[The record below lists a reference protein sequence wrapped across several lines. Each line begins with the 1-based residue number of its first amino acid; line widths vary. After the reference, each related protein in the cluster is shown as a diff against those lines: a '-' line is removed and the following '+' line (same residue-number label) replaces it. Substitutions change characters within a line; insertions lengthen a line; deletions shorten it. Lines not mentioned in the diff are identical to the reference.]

1 MPKMDTL
8 PKSHQRSALH
18 DLLTRV
24 RDNGSD
30 SSQSPITRADEEHI
44 TGSDRIDPR
53 PPIAERRRQKI
64 YHDPASAVVLEP
76 VDRHPYDLSY
86 ACLLIPR
93 FSSHFLIGDIAES
106 LRGWMRTICLSF
118 AWRLEDISIRPD
130 YMQWVLYVPAATPP
144 SRCIRAVREHTS
156 QQIFDDFPQIRK
168 QNLSKDFW
176 APGYLVLV
184 GPTPHP
190 PEMIQQYIRLTRQ
203 QQGIQPR
210 LGD

>member
-1 MPKMDTL
+1 MDTL
-8 PKSHQRSALH
+8 PKSNQRSSLQ

-24 RDNGSD
+24 RDTGND
-30 SSQSPITRADEEHI
+30 SSHTQVTRPDEQQV
-44 TGSDRIDPR
+44 SRSNRNDSR
-53 PPIAERRRQKI
+53 PPIVERRRQKI
-64 YHDPASAVVLEP
+64 YHDPASAVVLEQ

-106 LRGWMRTICLSF
+106 LRGWMRTICVSF
-118 AWRLEDISIRPD
+118 AWRLEDISVRPE

-144 SRCIRAVREHTS
+144 SRCIRTVREHTS
-156 QQIFDDFPQIRK
+156 RQIFEDFPQIRQ

-190 PEMIQQYIRLTRQ
+190 PEMINQYIRLTRQ

-210 LGD
+210 LGE